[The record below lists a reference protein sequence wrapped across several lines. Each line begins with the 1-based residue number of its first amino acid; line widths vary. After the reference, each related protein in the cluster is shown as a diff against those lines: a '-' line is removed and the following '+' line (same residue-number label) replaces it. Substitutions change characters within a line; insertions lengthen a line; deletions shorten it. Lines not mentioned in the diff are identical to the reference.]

1 MSGACA
7 SLNNGCVYLNNVA
20 FLNLLCFCTQPL
32 ADNIFIVAA
41 CNPLR
46 GNSLVTLQNHK
57 KIWLKPTYC
66 VHKLHP
72 TLEYLKWDYGAL
84 NDIQELE
91 YVTAKMKTIS
101 DDVTTFKSEDLAFLI
116 VESQKRM
123 RLYAY
128 KTLQL
133 DQSEAKKCSS
143 SSVSQRDM
151 QRVFNFYKWFL
162 NNYKKLELHGS
173 IEQKQIRALLVSLGL
188 VYYLRLGKENRDDYA
203 NFLNKNCHDFR
214 YTKFTTVFDEEL
226 EWYTKNLHLPGIA
239 KTLAIKENLFA
250 IIACCQTKT
259 PLIIIGEPGTSK
271 TLSFNLISNNFKGKS
286 SKQKKFQSTDR
297 FKGLQPYFYQCSR
310 HTTSNEIENVFNRAI
325 ARQHTYQKSDVPT
338 YCIVFMDE
346 AGLPEERHESL
357 KVLHYHLDNP
367 KVSFVAITNYALDA
381 AKTNR
386 AVCLYRPEASTQDL
400 VVLANEV
407 INAAKL
413 QGHEKQLIECCCTAF
428 SNVLKDEEF
437 KNFYGQRDFMHF
449 LNYLSQKRGCG
460 FLNEEIVSKALE
472 CNFNGHKSFPAL
484 CDDFLTKVYCLLL

>member
-1 MSGACA
+1 M
-7 SLNNGCVYLNNVA
+7 
-20 FLNLLCFCTQPL
+20 P
-32 ADNIFIVAA
+32 DNIFIVAA

-46 GNSLVTLQNHK
+46 GNSLATLHNLK

-84 NDIQELE
+84 NNYQEQE
-91 YVTAKMKTIS
+91 YVIAKMKTLS
-101 DDVTTFKSEDLAFLI
+101 DDISCFKAEDLSFLI
-116 VESQKRM
+116 TESQNRI

-128 KTLQL
+128 ETLQL
-133 DQSEAKKCSS
+133 EIGQSEAEIYSR

-151 QRVFNFYKWFL
+151 QRVFNFYQWIL
-162 NNYKKLELHGS
+162 NNYKKFELYDD
-173 IEQKQIRALLVSLGL
+173 IEQKQICAVLVSLGL
-188 VYYLRLGKENRDDYA
+188 VYYLRLGKENRKHYA
-203 NFLNKNCHDFR
+203 DFLNKKCDDFR
-214 YTKFTTVFDEEL
+214 YTRFTTAFDEEL
-226 EWYTKNLHLPGIA
+226 VWYAERLHVPVGIA
-239 KTLAIKENLFA
+239 KTRALKENLFA
-250 IIACCQTKT
+250 NIACCQTKT

-286 SKQKKFQSTDR
+286 SKQKSFQSTDR

-310 HTTSNEIENVFNRAI
+310 HTTSNEIQNVFNRAI
-325 ARQHTYQKSDVPT
+325 GRQHTYQKSDVPT

-386 AVCLYRPEASTQDL
+386 AVCLYRPETSTQDL
-400 VVLANEV
+400 KVLADELLKE
-407 INAAKL
+407 KL
-413 QGHEKQLIECCCTAF
+413 QEPETKLISGCCAAF
-428 SNVLKDEEF
+428 SNVLINKEF

-449 LNYLSQKRGCG
+449 LNYLRQKRGRG
-460 FLNEEIVSKALE
+460 FLNEEIVLEALE
-472 CNFNGHKSFPAL
+472 CNFNGHKSFPVL
-484 CDDFLTKVYCLLL
+484 CDQILTKVNLFITFLIFYESIIIVISFSPTSFWIS